1 MSREQGRHEDKG
13 KKKDKDKKD
22 KDIDKEESMGIEIK
36 KERTKNQKKVRRKGG
51 KRNKIKGCDE
61 VRR

>member
-1 MSREQGRHEDKG
+1 MGGEQGRH
-13 KKKDKDKKD
+13 KKIEIKKIKKD
-22 KDIDKEESMGIEIK
+22 KDIDKEGSMGIEIK

-51 KRNKIKGCDE
+51 KRNKIKEYDE